1 MPLRGSSDWQG
12 DVKGPL
18 DISGSTFT
26 GNIPSHRCKPKMNV
40 SSGMHILGKK
50 ICGKTV
56 GLGQL
61 CFPITCTLEFGEL
74 TG

>member
-1 MPLRGSSDWQG
+1 M
-12 DVKGPL
+12 KGPL

-26 GNIPSHRCKPKMNV
+26 GNIPSHRCKLKMNV

-61 CFPITCTLEFGEL
+61 RFPTARTVEFGEL